1 MLSDHEGGGGGN
13 RKSSSKGHRGGR
25 SRPTFEDDD
34 GKPYQMSNKQEIGE
48 ICHHIHLNSG
58 CIFYDRK

>member
-1 MLSDHEGGGGGN
+1 
-13 RKSSSKGHRGGR
+13 
-25 SRPTFEDDD
+25 
-34 GKPYQMSNKQEIGE
+34 MSNKQEIGE

>member
-1 MLSDHEGGGGGN
+1 MIPDHEGGGGGN

-48 ICHHIHLNSG
+48 ICHHIHL
-58 CIFYDRK
+58 K